1 MKLKVCGLK
10 YKENIEQI
18 AQLNVDYMGFIFY
31 PKSKRYV
38 GEKFEI
44 PVIGNK
50 IKKVGVF
57 VNAELNHILE
67 KVKQYGLAAVQLHGD
82 ETADFCKLIKEYFLK
97 NEQTKKV
104 EIIKAFGVDEAFDF
118 KQLKPYEKF
127 CDYFLFDTKTKE
139 YGGSGH
145 SFNWEILNKY
155 DNALPFFLSGGIG
168 LKEVEQIKNEP
179 IARKIYAIDVNSKL
193 EIEPGLKDVTMIKQ
207 LANVLIEKLKD
218 EKY

>member
-38 GEKFEI
+38 GEDFEM
-44 PVIGNK
+44 PVVKNK
-50 IKKVGVF
+50 IKKTGVF
-57 VNAELNHILE
+57 VNAELNTILE
-67 KVKQYGLAAVQLHGD
+67 KVKKYGLSAVQLHGD
-82 ETADFCKLIKEYFLK
+82 EAAVFCKSVKEYFFK

-118 KQLKPYEKF
+118 EQLKPYEQF

-145 SFNWEILNKY
+145 SFNWEILQKY
-155 DNALPFFLSGGIG
+155 NHALPFFLSGGIG

-179 IARKIYAIDVNSKL
+179 IARKIYAIDVNSKF
-193 EIEPGLKDVTMIKQ
+193 EIEPGLKDVEMIKK
-207 LANVLIEKLKD
+207 LID
-218 EKY
+218 NR

>member
-38 GEKFEI
+38 GENFEM
-44 PVIGNK
+44 PVIKNK
-50 IKKVGVF
+50 IKKTGVF
-57 VNAELNHILE
+57 VNAELDTILE
-67 KVKQYGLAAVQLHGD
+67 KVKKYGLAAVQLHGD
-82 ETADFCKLIKEYFLK
+82 ETANFCKSVKEYFLK
-97 NEQTKKV
+97 NEQTKNV
-104 EIIKAFGVDEAFDF
+104 EVIKAFGVDEAFDF
-118 KQLKPYEKF
+118 EQLKLYEKF

-155 DNALPFFLSGGIG
+155 DHALPFFLSGGIG

-179 IARKIYAIDVNSKL
+179 IARKIYVIDVNSKF
-193 EIEPGLKDVTMIKQ
+193 EIEPGLKDVEMIKK
-207 LANVLIEKLKD
+207 LIITTNYE
-218 EKY
+218 